1 MKKKENAEL
10 PVIQKTYDLILW
22 YVPLLS
28 KLPRDHKFTLG
39 DRMTTALYELLEEL
53 ITARYAKQKMAIL
66 DSCNLRLEKL
76 RYQTRL
82 LMDLKLTDGG
92 KFQHAS
98 KLINEIGV
106 NLGNWIKQQRQNET
120 TRQSVVTGN

>member
-1 MKKKENAEL
+1 MNKKENPEL

-39 DRMTTALYELLEEL
+39 DRMTTALYDLLEEL
-53 ITARYAKQKMAIL
+53 IEARYITQKI
-66 DSCNLRLEKL
+66 NLLNSSNRRLEKL

-92 KFQHAS
+92 QFQHAS
-98 KLINEIGV
+98 KLINAVGV
-106 NLGNWIKQQRQNET
+106 NLGNWIKQQKQNEA
-120 TRQSVVTGN
+120 TRQSVATGD